1 MKNLMFLPQGFH
13 GIPYDT
19 LHHIIHRHA
28 FGGLHLQPPTT
39 ETKEGDRTKR
49 ASGGQNSEL
58 LVVFF
63 SDSSGGGTQGRE
75 RKQKA
80 TEVVVVWV
88 FASLSQGER
97 PVHY

>member
-19 LHHIIHRHA
+19 FHHIIDRHA

-39 ETKEGDRTKR
+39 EMKEGDRTKR

-58 LVVFF
+58 LVVF
-63 SDSSGGGTQGRE
+63 SVGAARRE
-75 RKQKA
+75 GNAKQNT
-80 TEVVVVWV
+80 TEVAVVWV
-88 FASLSQGER
+88 FASLSQG
-97 PVHY
+97 